1 MSPLRAHPPHLVDS
15 TNTQYLGGQ
24 HWQQSWF
31 FFFFFYFVSICFSIG
46 QSVCLYI
53 CLQLI
58 SNFWKF
64 TTIDR
69 LVYICEPGFRA
80 RIKKV
85 KTAYVLE
92 CLRILPKNEGEA
104 LVSGFGSEQ
113 PLQQQLAPACFVAP
127 VCSMVVLWNICFL
140 SVQSSFVVPA
150 WLWTTT
156 LQYNYSTL
164 DNISKCFNI

>member
-24 HWQQSWF
+24 HWLQSR
-31 FFFFFYFVSICFSIG
+31 FFFFYFVSICFSIG

-58 SNFWKF
+58 SNFWKL